1 MSRFLTKKEI
11 IEIHKF
17 LIEEFGGSHGV
28 RDDRSLEAAIMRP
41 QSGYYKTIFHEAAAL
56 FESLTNNH
64 PFIDGNKRIGFFAM
78 DTFLR
83 LNGFYINCNNE
94 EAYQFFMGL
103 FNTNKFNFD
112 NLYNWIKNNSIKLK
126 ATNQIL

>member
-1 MSRFLTKKEI
+1 MSRFLTKDEI
-11 IEIHKF
+11 IEIHKL
-17 LIEEFGGSHGV
+17 LIDEFGGSQGV
-28 RDDRSLEAAIMRP
+28 RDNKSLESAVMRP

-83 LNGFYINCNNE
+83 LNGFYINCGNE
-94 EAYQFFMGL
+94 EAYQLFMKL
-103 FNTNKFNFD
+103 FNTSKFNFD
-112 NLYNWIKNNSIKLK
+112 NLYEWIKNNSLKL
-126 ATNQIL
+126 

>member
-1 MSRFLTKKEI
+1 MSRFLTKDEI
-11 IEIHKF
+11 IQIHKL
-17 LIEEFGGSHGV
+17 LIDEFGGSHGV
-28 RDDRSLEAAIMRP
+28 RDNKSLESAVMRP

-83 LNGFYINCNNE
+83 LNGFYINCDNE
-94 EAYQFFMGL
+94 EAYQLFMKL
-103 FNTNKFNFD
+103 FKTSKFNFD
-112 NLYNWIKNNSIKLK
+112 NLYNWIKNNSLKLGY
-126 ATNQIL
+126 

>member
-1 MSRFLTKKEI
+1 MSRFLTKDEI
-11 IEIHKF
+11 IQIHKL
-17 LIEEFGGSHGV
+17 LIDEFGGSHGV
-28 RDDRSLEAAIMRP
+28 RDNKSLESAVMRP

-83 LNGFYINCNNE
+83 LNGFYINCDNE
-94 EAYQFFMGL
+94 EAYQLFMKL
-103 FNTNKFNFD
+103 FKTSKFNFD
-112 NLYNWIKNNSIKLK
+112 NLYNWIKNNSFKLGY
-126 ATNQIL
+126 

>member
-1 MSRFLTKKEI
+1 MSRFLTKEEI
-11 IEIHKF
+11 IEIHKL
-17 LIEEFGGSHGV
+17 LIDEFGGSHGV
-28 RDDRSLEAAIMRP
+28 KDNKSLESAVMRP

-83 LNGFYINCNNE
+83 LNGFYINSNNE
-94 EAYQFFMGL
+94 ESYQFFMEL
-103 FNTNKFNFD
+103 FNTNKFNFA
-112 NLYNWIKNNSIKLK
+112 NLYNWIKNNSLK
-126 ATNQIL
+126 F